1 MTQSFKDN
9 PARSRY
15 ELEEQGLIAWAD
27 YRVDGSRMYIDHV
40 ESPVALRGAGTAG
53 RLMQALVDDVRGKG
67 LKVTPICSYAAVWL
81 RRHPETRDL
90 LAT

>member
-1 MTQSFKDN
+1 MTQSFQDN

-15 ELEEQGLIAWAD
+15 ELEERGLLAWAD
-27 YRVDGSRMYIDHV
+27 YRVDGSTMYIDHV

-53 RLMQALVDDVRGKG
+53 RLMQALVDDVRQKG

-81 RRHPETRDL
+81 RRHPETQDL
-90 LAT
+90 VA